1 MIKIIMALSVIVG
14 CGCFENAQSQ
24 MIVNDPV
31 NGAIS
36 KVLDMLNPKLT
47 QQIQQVKRAKEQLR
61 EQVAITTAT
70 ETNANAEMA
79 QIDYNSNVS
88 KFSANFAVQGLKIK
102 DKEDKNVALYNTGV
116 ALIGKIS
123 SQNSSHIAYYSKL
136 YTEIKNAMTSYSR
149 QAELL
154 GYKSS
159 GSTTMIDNVFSGS
172 QGGLVNTG
180 SSSAE
185 EQAFVDA
192 KNKADELA
200 NQYKEDISSA
210 NNTYQT
216 LLDRI
221 NNPPSGGWLG
231 KLWSGVA
238 NIASLGLTNALKD
251 KIEEKGKSALEE
263 WYTDQTKSLDKNFNS
278 GMGSLGFGDLLSASS
293 GALGSQLG
301 AGKSVKID
309 PRNGFMDDA
318 GKIMLGY
325 NIVEKYDDISNI
337 LIANNKAISA
347 LIGEDLYRQTV
358 SQLTNGQSK
367 YSWKT
372 KQESLIAPKQSTT
385 GFY

>member
-1 MIKIIMALSVIVG
+1 MKKIIMAFSVIVG
-14 CGCFENAQSQ
+14 CFGNSHAQ
-24 MIVNDPV
+24 MIVNDPI
-31 NGAIS
+31 NGAIE

-79 QIDYNSNVS
+79 TIDYSSNAS
-88 KFSANFAVQGLKIK
+88 KFSANFAIQGLKMK
-102 DKEDKNVALYNTGV
+102 DKEDKNIALYNTGI

-123 SQNSSHIAYYSKL
+123 SQNPNHIAYYSKL
-136 YTEIKNAMTSYSR
+136 YTEIKNAMASYGK
-149 QAELL
+149 QADLL
-154 GYKSS
+154 GYKTG
-159 GSTTMIDNVFSGS
+159 GSTTNIDNVFSGS

-180 SSSAE
+180 NSSTE

-192 KNKADELA
+192 KNKADALA
-200 NQYKEDISSA
+200 NQYKEDVGSV
-210 NNTYQT
+210 NKTYQT
-216 LLDRI
+216 VLDKL

-231 KLWSGVA
+231 NLFNGIW
-238 NIASLGLTNALKD
+238 NIGTLGLTNELKD
-251 KIEEKGKSALEE
+251 KIAEKGKSALED
-263 WYTDQTKSLDKNFNS
+263 WYSSQTKTLDNNFNS
-278 GMGSLGFGDLLSASS
+278 GMGDLGFGDLLSVSS

-301 AGKSVKID
+301 AGKAVKID
-309 PRNGFMDDA
+309 PKNGFMDDA

-337 LIANNKAISA
+337 LIANNNAISA
-347 LIGEDLYRQTV
+347 LIGENLYNQTV

>member
-1 MIKIIMALSVIVG
+1 MALCVIVG
-14 CGCFENAQSQ
+14 CFGNSQAQ
-24 MIVNDPV
+24 MIVNDPI
-31 NGAIS
+31 NGAIE

-79 QIDYNSNVS
+79 TIDYSSNAS
-88 KFSANFAVQGLKIK
+88 KFSANFAIQGLKMK
-102 DKEDKNVALYNTGV
+102 DKEDKNITLYNTGV

-123 SQNSSHIAYYSKL
+123 SQNPNHIAYYSKL
-136 YTEIKNAMTSYSR
+136 YTEIKNAMASYGK
-149 QAELL
+149 QADLL
-154 GYKSS
+154 GYKTG
-159 GSTTMIDNVFSGS
+159 GSTTNIDNVFSGS

-180 SSSAE
+180 NSSTE

-192 KNKADELA
+192 KNKADALA
-200 NQYKEDISSA
+200 NQYKEDVGSV
-210 NNTYQT
+210 NKTYQT
-216 LLDRI
+216 LLDKL

-231 KLWSGVA
+231 NLFNGIW
-238 NIASLGLTNALKD
+238 NIGTLGLTNELKD
-251 KIEEKGKSALEE
+251 KIAEKGKSALED
-263 WYTDQTKSLDKNFNS
+263 WYSSQTKTLDNNFNS
-278 GMGSLGFGDLLSASS
+278 GMGDLGFGDLLSASS

-301 AGKSVKID
+301 AGKAVKID
-309 PRNGFMDDA
+309 PKNGFMDDA

-337 LIANNKAISA
+337 LIANNNAISA
-347 LIGEDLYRQTV
+347 LIGENLYNQTV